1 MSGGVPPP
9 DDGEEELFGDDEYEK
24 AFGERLSVTLD
35 LNHWS
40 TGLDLDSVM
49 ARFRREIS
57 EAVTKEDRLRGL
69 VRSEIFPRLPGRSSA
84 FPEAGVY
91 RVTPEELSL
100 VHERLLFQGRVDA
113 VASSSVSHDS
123 IPIGI
128 SQIGVAIVGYGGT
141 SGAFSQ
147 RLYRKEVAQRSG
159 DGLREAM
166 DYIDMRQNRFKDRHD
181 SQSRLARRGIRA
193 YGERAALLDK
203 CSAEWR
209 MGLNNPCAHD
219 LLTGS
224 GYMSLLQKALDLLGR
239 LIHGHKKFVFV
250 SNTLQDRGF
259 LTMGF
264 ALDAGEYVLLETLEN
279 DGKQLVDG
287 WQYGDRSKSLAR
299 EFVKA
304 SCPTI
309 VKGLFRV
316 SDHSP
321 PRMFYAHRE
330 LVHEAVR
337 IAMADSV
344 LRQERGFPM
353 LLDVAEM
360 SCRAAFGDDGFQGLV
375 QDAYAQAGANFQ
387 YFSERGLRR

>member
-1 MSGGVPPP
+1 MSGGVPP
-9 DDGEEELFGDDEYEK
+9 DEGEEELFGDEDYRE
-24 AFGERLSVTLD
+24 AFGEELVSTLD
-35 LNHWS
+35 LDQWS
-40 TGLDLDSVM
+40 TGLDLDRVM
-49 ARFRREIS
+49 ERFRREIAG
-57 EAVTKEDRLRGL
+57 AVKKEDRLRGL
-69 VRSEIFPRLPGRSSA
+69 VRSEVFPRLPGRNRA

-113 VASSSVSHDS
+113 VAGSSASHDS

-128 SQIGVAIVGYGGT
+128 SQIGVAVVGYGGT

-147 RLYRKEVAQRSG
+147 RLFRKEVAQRGG

-166 DYIDMRQNRFKDRHD
+166 DYIDMRQNRFRDRHD

-193 YGERAALLDK
+193 YAERAALLNK
-203 CSAEWR
+203 SSAEWR
-209 MGLNNPCAHD
+209 MGMNNPCAHD

-224 GYMSLLQKALDLLGR
+224 GYMSLLQLSVRLLER
-239 LIHGHKKFVFV
+239 LIHEHKKFVFV
-250 SNTLQDRGF
+250 SGALQDRGF

-264 ALDAGEYVLLETLEN
+264 ALDAGEFALLETLES
-279 DGKQLVDG
+279 DGMHLVDG
-287 WQYGDRSKSLAR
+287 WQYGDRSKRLAWN
-299 EFVKA
+299 FVHQ
-304 SCPTI
+304 SCPHV

-321 PRMFYAHRE
+321 PRLFYAHRE

-337 IAMADSV
+337 VAMADSV

-360 SCRAAFGDDGFQGLV
+360 SCRAAFGEDGFQGLV
-375 QDAYAQAGANFQ
+375 QDAYAHAGANLQ

>member
-1 MSGGVPPP
+1 MPEGVPPEDG
-9 DDGEEELFGDDEYEK
+9 DDELFGDDEYEA
-24 AFGERLSVTLD
+24 AFGEQLAVTLD
-35 LNHWS
+35 LDRWS

-49 ARFRREIS
+49 ERFRREIAN
-57 EAVTKEDRLRGL
+57 AVTKEDRLRGL
-69 VRSEIFPRLPGRSSA
+69 VRSELFPRLPGRSAA

-91 RVTPEELSL
+91 HVTPEELSL

-113 VASSSVSHDS
+113 VASSSASHDS

-128 SQIGVAIVGYGGT
+128 SQIGVAVVGYGGT

-159 DGLREAM
+159 DGMREAM
-166 DYIDMRQNRFKDRHD
+166 DYIEMRQNRFRDRHD

-193 YGERAALLDK
+193 YAERAALLNK
-203 CSAEWR
+203 SSAEWR
-209 MGLNNPCAHD
+209 MGLNNPCGHD

-224 GYMSLLQKALDLLGR
+224 GYMSLLQMSLDVLNR

-250 SNTLQDRGF
+250 SSTLQDRGF

-264 ALDAGEYVLLETLEN
+264 ALDAGEFVLLETLEN
-279 DGKQLVDG
+279 DGKHLVDG
-287 WQYGDRSKSLAR
+287 WKYGDRSKSLAR
-299 EFVKA
+299 NFVRE
-304 SCPTI
+304 SCPRI

-321 PRMFYAHRE
+321 PRMFYAHRD

-337 IAMADSV
+337 VAMADSV

-360 SCRAAFGDDGFQGLV
+360 SCRAAFGEDGFQGLV
-375 QDAYAQAGANFQ
+375 QDAYAHAGANLQ
-387 YFSERGLRR
+387 YFNERGLRR

>member
-1 MSGGVPPP
+1 MSGGVPP
-9 DDGEEELFGDDEYEK
+9 DDGEEELFGDDEYEV
-24 AFGERLSVTLD
+24 AFGEKLAETLD
-35 LNHWS
+35 LNRWS
-40 TGLDLDSVM
+40 TGLDLDRVM
-49 ARFRREIS
+49 ARFRREIAS
-57 EAVTKEDRLRGL
+57 AVTKEDRLRGL
-69 VRSEIFPRLPGRSSA
+69 VRSELFPRLPGRSRT

-91 RVTPEELSL
+91 HVTPEELNL

-128 SQIGVAIVGYGGT
+128 SQIGVAVVGYGGT

-159 DGLREAM
+159 DGLKEAM

-193 YGERAALLDK
+193 YGERAALLNK
-203 CSAEWR
+203 SSAEWR
-209 MGLNNPCAHD
+209 MGMNNPCSHE

-224 GYMSLLQKALDLLGR
+224 GYMSLLEKSIDVLNK
-239 LIHGHKKFVFV
+239 IINEHKKFVFV

-259 LTMGF
+259 LTMGL
-264 ALDAGEYVLLETLEN
+264 ALDAGEFVLLETLEN
-279 DGKQLVDG
+279 DGKHVVDG
-287 WQYGDRSKSLAR
+287 WQYGDRSKALAR
-299 EFVKA
+299 DFVRK
-304 SCPTI
+304 SCPQV

-316 SDHSP
+316 SDHSL

-337 IAMADSV
+337 VAMADSV

-353 LLDVAEM
+353 LLDVADM
-360 SCRAAFGDDGFQGLV
+360 SCRAAFGEDGFQGLI
-375 QDAYAQAGANFQ
+375 QDAYAHAGANFQ
-387 YFSERGLRR
+387 YFSERGPRR